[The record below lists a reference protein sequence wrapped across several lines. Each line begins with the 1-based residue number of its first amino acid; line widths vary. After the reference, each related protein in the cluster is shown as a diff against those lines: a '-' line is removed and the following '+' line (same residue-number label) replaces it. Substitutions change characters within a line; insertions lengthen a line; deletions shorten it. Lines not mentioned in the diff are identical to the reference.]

1 MTTTTADSPPAPQ
14 ATVFPILF
22 AIGFCHALNDMMQSL
37 LQAIYPNLQKTFDLD
52 FAHIGLITFVYQVTA
67 SLLQPLVGHYTDR
80 RAVPY
85 ALPIGMVFTF
95 IGLIL
100 LAIAPNY
107 PLLLAAAMIVGVGS
121 STFHPESSRVAH
133 AAAGPRRGLA
143 QSMFQSGGSIGG
155 ALGPL
160 LAAVVVG
167 TGQRAGIA
175 WFSVAAL
182 LAIVILWRVGTW
194 YRDHGLARAKHA
206 IARAA
211 QSTLSPAKVRVSL
224 GILVILIFSK
234 FVYLA
239 SLSSYF
245 TFYLIHKFHISVP
258 SAQVHLFIF
267 LAAVAVGTIC
277 GGPLGDRF
285 GRKHLIWFSILG
297 ALPFTLAMPFA
308 NLFWTSVLSVG
319 IGHDPVLGVS
329 RPSWFIGQE
338 LLPGRVGMI
347 SGLFFGLS
355 LRHRRHWA
363 PRFSAWLADHTQASA
378 FRLSQCLRL
387 PARDRIAR
395 RAPARLAQARSKQRV
410 AHRVAFAEAALR
422 DHRHEIHRAQRQHI
436 QAHAL
441 ANALERRIVLR
452 LDQRQVGIAPQ
463 HT

>member
-1 MTTTTADSPPAPQ
+1 MTTADSQLAPAPQ

-52 FAHIGLITFVYQVTA
+52 FAHIGLITFVYQITA
-67 SLLQPLVGHYTDR
+67 SLLQPLVGYYTDR

-95 IGLIL
+95 LGLL
-100 LAIAPNY
+100 GLAVAPNY
-107 PLLLAAAMIVGVGS
+107 PLLLLAAMIVGVGS

-143 QSMFQSGGSIGG
+143 QAMFQSGGSIGG

-167 TGQRAGIA
+167 TGHRTGIA
-175 WFSVAAL
+175 WFSGAAL
-182 LAIVILWRVGTW
+182 LAIAILWRVGTW
-194 YRDHGLARAKHA
+194 YRDHGLARARHA
-206 IARAA
+206 IARAV
-211 QSTLSPAKVRVSL
+211 QSPLPPAVVRASL
-224 GILVILIFSK
+224 AILVILIFSK

-245 TFYLIHKFHISVP
+245 TFYLIHKFHVSVP
-258 SAQVHLFIF
+258 EAQIYLFIF

-285 GRKHLIWFSILG
+285 GRKHIIWFSILG

-308 NLFWTSVLSVG
+308 NLFWTSVLSVCAG
-319 IGHDPVLGVS
+319 LVLSSAFPAMVVY
-329 RPSWFIGQE
+329 GQE
-338 LLPGRVGMI
+338 LLPGRLGTI

-355 LRHRRHWA
+355 FGMGGLGA
-363 PRFSAWLADHTQASA
+363 AVLGVLADHTGIDFVYRVCS
-378 FRLSQCLRL
+378 FL
-387 PARDRIAR
+387 PAFGLLAVFLPDLR
-395 RAPARLAQARSKQRV
+395 RP
-410 AHRVAFAEAALR
+410 
-422 DHRHEIHRAQRQHI
+422 RA
-436 QAHAL
+436 
-441 ANALERRIVLR
+441 
-452 LDQRQVGIAPQ
+452 
-463 HT
+463 